1 MGFCEGQSVNEIRS
15 VDEAYSSACNTSN
28 LSVKADQRNDADVLI
43 SSGMT
48 PGLLG
53 AALLRLHSEWDGT
66 AKTRKLTETDARLLY
81 GSLKTLPKVIDTVGQ
96 WAARKGYRDPYEL
109 AGGAVAYWLDCVC
122 HACNGRGRELMPNAS
137 RPTLGNICR
146 ACGGNGRRRP
156 PAGEAGKDVLRLMD
170 ESVERA
176 RWSIKKRLRNSE

>member
-1 MGFCEGQSVNEIRS
+1 MNDIRT
-15 VDEAYSSACNTSN
+15 VDEAYISAGNSDDLT
-28 LSVKADQRNDADVLI
+28 VAADRRSDADVLI
-43 SSGMT
+43 ASGMT

-66 AKTRKLTETDARLLY
+66 AKPRKLTETDARLLY
-81 GSLKTLPKVIDTVGQ
+81 GSLKTLPKVIDAVGQ
-96 WAARKGYRDPYEL
+96 WAARKGYTGPYEL
-109 AGGAVAYWLDCVC
+109 AGAAVAYWLNDTC

-176 RWSIKKRLRNSE
+176 RWSIKKRLRNIA

>member
-1 MGFCEGQSVNEIRS
+1 MTEART
-15 VDEAYSSACNTSN
+15 VDEAYSSAGNTSD
-28 LSVKADQRNDADVLI
+28 LTVKAERRSDADVLI
-43 SSGMT
+43 ASGMT

-66 AKTRKLTETDARLLY
+66 AKPRKLTETDARLLY
-81 GSLKTLPKVIDTVGQ
+81 GSLKTLPKVIYAVGQ
-96 WAARKGYRDPYEL
+96 WAARKGYSDPYEL

-122 HACNGRGRELMPNAS
+122 HACSGRGREQMANAS
-137 RPTLGNICR
+137 RPTLGNLCR

>member
-1 MGFCEGQSVNEIRS
+1 MTEARTVA
-15 VDEAYSSACNTSN
+15 EAYSSAGNTSD
-28 LSVKADQRNDADVLI
+28 LTVRAERRSDADVLI
-43 SSGMT
+43 ACGMT

-66 AKTRKLTETDARLLY
+66 AKPRKLTETDARLLY
-81 GSLKTLPKVIDTVGQ
+81 GSLKTLPKVIDAVGQ

-156 PAGEAGKDVLRLMD
+156 PAGEAGMYVRRLMD
-170 ESVERA
+170 EWVGRGGGK
-176 RWSIKKRLRNSE
+176 KKRRFPNSD

>member
-1 MGFCEGQSVNEIRS
+1 MTDIRT
-15 VDEAYSSACNTSN
+15 VDEAYISAGNSDDLT
-28 LSVKADQRNDADVLI
+28 VAADHRSDADVLI
-43 SSGMT
+43 ACGWA

-53 AALLRLHSEWDGT
+53 SALLRLHSEWDGT
-66 AKTRKLTETDARLLY
+66 AKPRKLTETDARLLY
-81 GSLKTLPKVIDTVGQ
+81 GSLKTLPKVIDAVGQ

-122 HACNGRGRELMPNAS
+122 HACSGRGRELMPNAS

-156 PAGEAGKDVLRLMD
+156 PAGEAGKDALRLMD

-176 RWSIKKRLRNSE
+176 RRSIKKRLRNIA

>member
-1 MGFCEGQSVNEIRS
+1 MTT
-15 VDEAYSSACNTSN
+15 VDEKYTVAGNATD
-28 LSVKADQRNDADVLI
+28 LRVDPEIEKPVDTLI
-43 SSGMT
+43 ASGMT

-66 AKTRKLTETDARLLY
+66 AKPRKLTETDARLLY
-81 GSLKTLPKVIDTVGQ
+81 GSLKTLPKVIDAVGQ

-176 RWSIKKRLRNSE
+176 RWSIKKMLRNSE

>member
-1 MGFCEGQSVNEIRS
+1 MTEARTVA
-15 VDEAYSSACNTSN
+15 EAYSISCNTDD
-28 LSVKADQRNDADVLI
+28 LTVKAERRSDADALI
-43 SSGMT
+43 ASGMT
-48 PGLLG
+48 PGMLG
-53 AALLRLHSEWDGT
+53 SALLRLQSEWDGT
-66 AKTRKLTETDARLLY
+66 AKPRKLTETDARLLY
-81 GSLKTLPKVIDTVGQ
+81 GSLKTLPKVIDAVGQ

-122 HACNGRGRELMPNAS
+122 HACSGRGRELMPNAS

-146 ACGGNGRRRP
+146 ARGGNGRRRP

-176 RWSIKKRLRNSE
+176 RWSIKKRLRNGE

>member
-1 MGFCEGQSVNEIRS
+1 LIESRGIEEQ
-15 VDEAYSSACNTSN
+15 YTSAGNADDLTVTSE
-28 LSVKADQRNDADVLI
+28 RRTDADVLI
-43 SSGMT
+43 ASGWT

-66 AKTRKLTETDARLLY
+66 AKPRRLTETDARLLY
-81 GSLKTLPKVIDTVGQ
+81 GSLKTLPKVIDAVGQ
-96 WAARKGYRDPYEL
+96 WAARKGYSDPYEL

-122 HACNGRGRELMPNAS
+122 HACSGRGRELMPNAS

-176 RWSIKKRLRNSE
+176 RWSIKKRLRNSA

>member
-1 MGFCEGQSVNEIRS
+1 MTEART
-15 VDEAYSSACNTSN
+15 VDEAYSSAGNTSD
-28 LSVKADQRNDADVLI
+28 LTVKAERRSDVDTLI
-43 SSGMT
+43 ASGMT

-53 AALLRLHSEWDGT
+53 SALLRLHSEWDGT
-66 AKTRKLTETDARLLY
+66 AKPRKLTETDARLLY
-81 GSLKTLPKVIDTVGQ
+81 GSLKTLPKVVDAVGQ
-96 WAARKGYRDPYEL
+96 WASRKGYRDPYEL
-109 AGGAVAYWLDCVC
+109 AGGAVAYWLDCLC

-137 RPTLGNICR
+137 RPTLGNLCR

-176 RWSIKKRLRNSE
+176 RKKKKKRLRNIA